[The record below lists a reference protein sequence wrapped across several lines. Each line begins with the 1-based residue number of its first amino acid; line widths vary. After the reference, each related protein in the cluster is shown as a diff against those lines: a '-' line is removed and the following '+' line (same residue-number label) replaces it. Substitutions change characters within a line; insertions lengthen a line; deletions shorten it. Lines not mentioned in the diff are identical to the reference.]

1 MNCQYIKRGY
11 KINDKKNEG
20 MKDLKK
26 VVAAVKEENNRNVMV
41 VVAVKGKE

>member
-1 MNCQYIKRGY
+1 MNCQYIKRWH
-11 KINDKKNEG
+11 KINDKKNKG

-26 VVAAVKEENNRNVMV
+26 VVAAVVEENNRNVMV

>member
-1 MNCQYIKRGY
+1 
-11 KINDKKNEG
+11 

-26 VVAAVKEENNRNVMV
+26 VVTAVEEENNRNVMV